1 MDKKYDKQAIKDML
15 YGTISELTK
24 NSTFYWKGV
33 TKDYSHL
40 TDQGKE
46 QISIILESII
56 PLIHANEL
64 EELDE
69 HSRDLTFDL
78 LKDNKK

>member
-46 QISIILESII
+46 QISIILESVI

-64 EELDE
+64 EEHE
-69 HSRDLTFDL
+69 ERSRDLTFDL